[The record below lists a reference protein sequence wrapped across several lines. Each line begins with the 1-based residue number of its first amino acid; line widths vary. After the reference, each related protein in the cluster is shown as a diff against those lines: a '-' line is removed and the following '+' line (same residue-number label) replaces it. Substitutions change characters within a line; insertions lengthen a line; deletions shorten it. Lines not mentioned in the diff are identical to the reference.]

1 MKAEEF
7 DKRFDNDEDVIE
19 FLDLSKASRPGL
31 GQRSVR
37 IDFPDWMVQGIDQE
51 AKRLGL
57 DPSDNPLSG
66 LSDAIE
72 EHMTKLGAEDVK
84 EYAIEFFKSIHCA
97 IDHPDIPI
105 FQTGI
110 EIILRDRV
118 LPKIDTETFSVT
130 MSRLAGKLKDGRY
143 KGDVGAMLSELL
155 LRKTSEVQ
163 GQKSEG

>member
-7 DKRFDNDEDVIE
+7 DKRFDNAEDIIE

-57 DPSDNPLSG
+57 DPSDNPLKG

-84 EYAIEFFKSIHCA
+84 EYAIAFFKSFHYA

-105 FQTGI
+105 FETGI
-110 EIILRDRV
+110 EMILNDRV
-118 LPKIDTETFSVT
+118 LPDIDSAVFAVT
-130 MSRLAGKLKDGRY
+130 MSYLAKSLKDKKY
-143 KGDVGAMLSELL
+143 NGDVGVMLAELL
-155 LRKTSEVQ
+155 TGKISQAPAREPV
-163 GQKSEG
+163 E